1 MNKTYFKPVSEILIS
16 NHESLLLAE
25 SKEHDNDWVGGKD
38 DTPDGNGGG
47 NNNDENGDQDI
58 WNSHFNIWD

>member
-1 MNKTYFKPVSEILIS
+1 MRKTYFKPVSELID
-16 NHESLLLAE
+16 AE
-25 SKEHDNDWVGGKD
+25 TIQHIAFSADWADGKEN
-38 DTPDGNGGG
+38 TPDGNGGG

>member
-1 MNKTYFKPVSEILIS
+1 MRKEYFKPVTEII
-16 NHESLLLAE
+16 EAE
-25 SKEHDNDWVGGKD
+25 LTQQITGTSDDWADGKEN
-38 DTPDGNGGG
+38 TPDGNGGG